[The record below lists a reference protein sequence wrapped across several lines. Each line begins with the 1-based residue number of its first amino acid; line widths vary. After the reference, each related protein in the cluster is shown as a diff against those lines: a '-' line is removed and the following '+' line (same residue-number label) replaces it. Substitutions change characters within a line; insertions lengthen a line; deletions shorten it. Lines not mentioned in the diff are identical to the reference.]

1 MSKSH
6 PFTLG
11 VIVAG
16 GRGARLGLGRPK
28 AFAEVGG
35 MTLLARAEA
44 VLAALCDAIVIAAPA
59 SLELPPHRFPRVADA
74 TDAAVPLAGLVAG
87 LAKLPFARAVALGV
101 DFPLMRP
108 EAFAAL
114 RKHDPH
120 AHACWVYDLDA
131 LEARARR
138 FRAAVAPLTPL
149 AALALKSNA
158 LPALL
163 ERARA
168 AGLGAEAGSL
178 GELEMARAAGF
189 LAKDCV
195 LNGNGRTREE
205 AEWAAREGV
214 HSVNADSIDELDL
227 LDRPAADA
235 GR

>member
-35 MTLLARAEA
+35 MTLLARAET

-108 EAFAAL
+108 EMLAAL
-114 RKHDPH
+114 
-120 AHACWVYDLDA
+120 L
-131 LEARARR
+131 ARLGP
-138 FRAAVAPLTPL
+138 RAAVLPTPGGVPQPL
-149 AALALKSNA
+149 AAAYAPVAGAALAASLARGERAVTAASLALDPRIVGESELSRLEGGSRCFFN
-158 LPALL
+158 LNTPAD
-163 ERARA
+163 R
-168 AGLGAEAGSL
+168 AEAERLLVAPAPAPAPG
-178 GELEMARAAGF
+178 ARRIA
-189 LAKDCV
+189 
-195 LNGNGRTREE
+195 
-205 AEWAAREGV
+205 
-214 HSVNADSIDELDL
+214 
-227 LDRPAADA
+227 
-235 GR
+235 